1 MAICM
6 CSRALL
12 AFEEWMVF
20 CGLPQC
26 PLRSLVSLLA
36 LGGIELMSATTVC
49 DPNCLP
55 PVDRSSNSALV
66 SLTPNLCASL
76 ASEHLHVPSSG
87 HKGALR
93 SPAGCGP
100 SCPQALARML
110 SLLSPI
116 PLYCLF
122 SFFWIWCQ
130 LEYRVS
136 RSLQPSLGYSH
147 GSEPLPSISLCSP
160 MLTWA
165 FIYLTLQ
172 T

>member
-1 MAICM
+1 MSLINPPHHLLWVLFSRVDPDQRKNTLAMAICM

-36 LGGIELMSATTVC
+36 LGGIELMSATTIC

-100 SCPQALARML
+100 SWPQARARML
-110 SLLSPI
+110 SLSP
-116 PLYCLF
+116 PFHFAAF
-122 SFFWIWCQ
+122 SPF
-130 LEYRVS
+130 LDMVS
-136 RSLQPSLGYSH
+136 IGIQSV
-147 GSEPLPSISLCSP
+147 
-160 MLTWA
+160 
-165 FIYLTLQ
+165 
-172 T
+172 